1 MPSAADIR
9 KQIASDVAATQPAN
23 PNTPGIGT
31 VVSHPGTEKIMF
43 DATTFQLMEC
53 EGRVKG
59 NDKRRYCFVEKGVK
73 VQYGNQF
80 TNSIGDRVYIITKDM
95 FIILLGVFNNIM
107 KQLRDLDS
115 KARMMEEKADLY
127 KMTIDALKKNGII
140 D

>member
-1 MPSAADIR
+1 
-9 KQIASDVAATQPAN
+9 
-23 PNTPGIGT
+23 
-31 VVSHPGTEKIMF
+31 
-43 DATTFQLMEC
+43 
-53 EGRVKG
+53 
-59 NDKRRYCFVEKGVK
+59 

-80 TNSIGDRVYIITKDM
+80 TNAIGDRVYIITKDM
-95 FIILLGVFNNIM
+95 FIILLGIFNNIM

>member
-9 KQIASDVAATQPAN
+9 KQIANDVAATQPAN

-31 VVSHPGTEKIMF
+31 VVSLPGTEKILF

-73 VQYGNQF
+73 GQYGNQF
-80 TNSIGDRVYIITKDM
+80 TNAIGDRVYIITKDM